1 MRRIVKTVRNTTGQI
16 TSQEVIKPKQLSAF
30 IPMTPANGTDKADLR
45 KKLLI
50 IHSDVRYSGK
60 ERGFYVN

>member
-1 MRRIVKTVRNTTGQI
+1 MRRVVKTVRNTSGQI
-16 TSQEVIKPKQLSAF
+16 TSQEVIKPNQLTTFHPVIWGRTKQSLKEQL
-30 IPMTPANGTDKADLR
+30 KA
-45 KKLLI
+45 